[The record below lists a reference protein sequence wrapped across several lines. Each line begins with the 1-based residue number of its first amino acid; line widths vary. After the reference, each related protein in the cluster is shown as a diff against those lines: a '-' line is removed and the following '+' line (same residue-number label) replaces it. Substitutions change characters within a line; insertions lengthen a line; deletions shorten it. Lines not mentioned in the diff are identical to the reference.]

1 MLRKCSICTLTLFI
15 VQLRFCCSC
24 CSTHIITVTGAL
36 RFDIVLL
43 SHAVNSS
50 RYPVHSSRVVSNVGA
65 PNMIQCLMI
74 LPNYPRQLRS
84 SAAHVWS
91 SIAPYSIVYS
101 CIFIRFT
108 SVHLWLFCAN
118 STFHFDT
125 DGTNDTHD
133 TQIQI
138 VWACDQTPRIGFWVR
153 SSIAPYSLA
162 YSQRSKPCSKLARSL
177 RRKWT
182 VFILRVRNP
191 FTKLICLAQHPHN
204 DMVCLQLYLVATAAL
219 VL

>member
-65 PNMIQCLMI
+65 PNMIQCLMM

-101 CIFIRFT
+101 CI
-108 SVHLWLFCAN
+108 LYA
-118 STFHFDT
+118 
-125 DGTNDTHD
+125 
-133 TQIQI
+133 
-138 VWACDQTPRIGFWVR
+138 
-153 SSIAPYSLA
+153 
-162 YSQRSKPCSKLARSL
+162 
-177 RRKWT
+177 
-182 VFILRVRNP
+182 LRVCVYGYSVPIRR
-191 FTKLICLAQHPHN
+191 LILTQMMVPMTHMTPKFKCLS
-204 DMVCLQLYLVATAAL
+204 L
-219 VL
+219 